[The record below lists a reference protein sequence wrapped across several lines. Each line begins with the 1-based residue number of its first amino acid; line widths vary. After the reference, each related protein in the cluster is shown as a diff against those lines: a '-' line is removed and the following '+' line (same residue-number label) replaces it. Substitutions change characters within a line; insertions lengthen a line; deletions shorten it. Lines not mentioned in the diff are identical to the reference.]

1 MEWMIIVTWL
11 ARTILIILILMSV
24 YALSIIL
31 ERRKFFEEYSL
42 EKFEECWIKLIE
54 SGRANEIEKDLIL
67 NNPFMAKIHA
77 AFDVNKS
84 IDSTNFLLSL
94 KFKNLEEGKVGILGT
109 FGSTAPFIGLLGT
122 VFGIIVAFGE
132 LSSGKVDSNSIMYA
146 LAEALILTAVG
157 LVVAIPSVMS
167 FNHYSRRLKTERN
180 RSATVQALVYES
192 ISLKKES

>member
-11 ARTILIILILMSV
+11 ARLILILLLGMSV

-31 ERRKFFEEYSL
+31 ERKNFFKNFSL
-42 EKFEECWIKLIE
+42 EGIHHELLELIE
-54 SGRANEIEKDLIL
+54 KNQFAEIQKKLNES
-67 NNPFMAKIHA
+67 NPFSKQILMAYDSA
-77 AFDVNKS
+77 LALES
-84 IDSTNFLLSL
+84 IRSISHL
-94 KFKNLEEGKVGILGT
+94 KFKSLEEGKASVLGT
-109 FGSTAPFIGLLGT
+109 FGATAPFIGLLGT

-167 FNHYSRRLKTERN
+167 FNHFSRRLKTERE
-180 RSATVQALVYES
+180 RVQILQNL
-192 ISLKKES
+192 ISQEKK